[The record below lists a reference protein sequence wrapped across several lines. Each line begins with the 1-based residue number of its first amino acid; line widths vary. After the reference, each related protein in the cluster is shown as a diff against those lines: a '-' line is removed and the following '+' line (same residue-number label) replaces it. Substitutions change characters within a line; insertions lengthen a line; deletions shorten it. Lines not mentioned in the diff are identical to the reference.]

1 MPHRGLEE
9 RDHGQFP
16 AWRPANYLQTI
27 RQGMNL
33 CRFLSRHL
41 PFERQQRCVGLLVDE
56 STVLN
61 APGAGWSLLSNL
73 LEHDDL
79 LD

>member
-33 CRFLSRHL
+33 CRFLDPRHL
-41 PFERQQRCVGLLVDE
+41 PFERQQTLRWSGGGGTNRSERDRRGMLPAVE
-56 STVLN
+56 R
-61 APGAGWSLLSNL
+61 AGA
-73 LEHDDL
+73 
-79 LD
+79 